1 MRLEE
6 RTDRGR
12 MVLLVLPS
20 RLEGRL
26 LGRLGLLGQRPM
38 RGGVVAEG
46 PHQGGRAVLG
56 GRHGAVR
63 RTDKWVLPVL
73 VLALLVRAVGRT
85 VQGTVL
91 VVAMERAT

>member
-1 MRLEE
+1 MREE
-6 RTDRGR
+6 KRTHHGG
-12 MVLLVLPS
+12 MVLLVLLS
-20 RLEGRL
+20 RLQGRL

-46 PHQGGRAVLG
+46 PRQGGRAVLG

-73 VLALLVRAVGRT
+73 VLALLVRAVVRT
-85 VQGTVL
+85 VEETIL
-91 VVAMERAT
+91 VVAVERAT

>member
-1 MRLEE
+1 MGAEE
-6 RTDRGR
+6 RTEHGL
-12 MVLLVLPS
+12 MVLLVLMS
-20 RLEGRL
+20 RLQGRL
-26 LGRLGLLGQRPM
+26 LDRLGLLGQRPM

-46 PHQGGRAVLG
+46 PRQGGRAVLG

-73 VLALLVRAVGRT
+73 VLALLVRAAVRT
-85 VQGTVL
+85 VQGTIL